1 MAKIVG
7 IDLGTANTFM
17 CLKGKT
23 GFMQCP
29 SVVAI
34 NKTSR
39 EVVALGQKARS
50 MMGKTPEGIVTV
62 RPMQEGIIADPDA
75 TAKMLRILFEEAGVI
90 SFFSR
95 PSVIAS
101 IPYGV
106 TEVSKRAL
114 EQALF
119 EAGARSV
126 ALIDEPMAAALGT
139 GIRVRR
145 ARGSMIVDIGGG
157 TTEMAVIS
165 LGGISATKSIR
176 TGGNRFDESIVKYL
190 RVTRGV
196 LIGEMSAEELKLKI
210 GSAHPDHD
218 TGSMEVYGRNL
229 RNSLGAMINVSSG
242 EIREAI
248 SNDLEHIIRAIGA
261 TLEQTPPELS
271 SDIYD
276 FGIMLTG
283 GGALTRGIGK
293 LIEER
298 TGLRVAV
305 AKRPLESVCAGILRV
320 IETEGE
326 YGSLLHYRGR

>member
-7 IDLGTANTFM
+7 IDLGTANTLM

-34 NKTSR
+34 SKTSR
-39 EVVALGQKARS
+39 EVVALGQKARN
-50 MMGKTPEGIVTV
+50 MLGKTPEGIITI
-62 RPMQEGIIADPDA
+62 RPMQEGVIADPDA
-75 TAKMLRILFEEAGVI
+75 TAKMLRIFFEETGVI

-114 EQALF
+114 EEALF

-139 GIRVRR
+139 GIRVGR
-145 ARGSMIVDIGGG
+145 ARGNMIVDIGGG
-157 TTEMAVIS
+157 TTEVAVIS
-165 LGGISATKSIR
+165 LGGIATTNSLR
-176 TGGNRFDESIVKYL
+176 TAGNRLDESIVKYL
-190 RVTRGV
+190 RVARGT
-196 LIGEMSAEELKLKI
+196 LIGNTTAEDLKLKI
-210 GSAHPDHD
+210 GSAHPSFDS
-218 TGSMEVYGRNL
+218 GEMEVCGRNL
-229 RNSLGAMINVSSG
+229 RNGLGSIIRVTSG
-242 EIREAI
+242 EVREAM
-248 SNDLEHIIRAIGA
+248 SENLEHIIRAINA

-276 FGIMLTG
+276 YGIVLTG

-298 TGLRVAV
+298 MGLHVKV

-320 IETEGE
+320 IETEDE
-326 YGSLLHYRGR
+326 FGSLLKYRGR

>member
-7 IDLGTANTFM
+7 IDLGTANTLM

-34 NKTSR
+34 NKVSR

-50 MMGKTPEGIVTV
+50 MMGKTPEGIITM

-75 TAKMLRILFEEAGVI
+75 AAKMLRILFEEAGVI

-190 RVTRGV
+190 RITRGV

-298 TGLRVAV
+298 TGLRVVV